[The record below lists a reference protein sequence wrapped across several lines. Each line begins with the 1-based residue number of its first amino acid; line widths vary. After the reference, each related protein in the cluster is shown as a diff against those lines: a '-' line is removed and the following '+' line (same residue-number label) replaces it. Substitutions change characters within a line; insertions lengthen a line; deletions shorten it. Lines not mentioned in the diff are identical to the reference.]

1 MDKEKGKS
9 TYMNFLRISAENAEF
24 QIIESLKTNRTKRAK
39 HKEIY
44 IEGIESIKQAISAK
58 LEITRIVFADHKKLS
73 GWAQQLVSN
82 YPNAKLIEMSEPL
95 YKKLCDRDEPT
106 EIVVTAKI
114 DTATIDTITMSDTP
128 CVLIFDRPSDH
139 GNFGSIIRSANS
151 FNVDA
156 VFIVGHGID
165 YHDPKVIRSSLG
177 SVFHSQ
183 IVNIESMDQLQQWI
197 HEQKKNSNIQIVG
210 TDSTGTVSLL
220 HNELKKPIVLI
231 LGNEAKGMSVGLKEI
246 CDYITKIPISGNV
259 NSLNVSCAGSIFLWD
274 IYRNSNN
281 NGTTA

>member
-1 MDKEKGKS
+1 MI
-9 TYMNFLRISAENAEF
+9 FLRISAENAEF

-58 LEITRIVFADHKKLS
+58 LEITRIVFADRKKLS

>member
-1 MDKEKGKS
+1 MI
-9 TYMNFLRISAENAEF
+9 FLRISAENAEF

-58 LEITRIVFADHKKLS
+58 LEITRIVFADRKKLS

-177 SVFHSQ
+177 NVFHSQ

>member
-9 TYMNFLRISAENAEF
+9 TYMIFLRISAENAEF

-58 LEITRIVFADHKKLS
+58 LEITRIVFADRKKLS